1 MVVTGFDTQFAL
13 SKACS
18 PGRLSM
24 ARSLES
30 LQSQLRAHQDRS
42 PDAAKLAA
50 AGAGLPAKAAPK
62 LRSVIKGHER
72 KVCACVLGPG

>member
-1 MVVTGFDTQFAL
+1 
-13 SKACS
+13 
-18 PGRLSM
+18 M

-30 LQSQLRAHQDRS
+30 LQSELRAHQDRS

-50 AGAGLPAKAAPK
+50 AGTGLPAKAAPQ

-72 KVCACVLGPG
+72 KVCACLVGLG